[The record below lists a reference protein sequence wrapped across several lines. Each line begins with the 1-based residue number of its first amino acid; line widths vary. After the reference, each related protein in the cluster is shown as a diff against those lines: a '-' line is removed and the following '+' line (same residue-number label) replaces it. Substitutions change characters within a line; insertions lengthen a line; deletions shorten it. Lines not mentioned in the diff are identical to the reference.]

1 MNRGEGL
8 GARIRD
14 HFDWPL
20 FIVAM
25 LIAACGV
32 VNLYSATS
40 VYTGARSE
48 LYINQLY
55 WIFAGSIVGGLLLLV
70 DYRHLERIAYPLY
83 AFGIFT
89 LLLVFVLAKDVRGSA
104 RWIDLGSFSFQPSE
118 FTKLFLAIALA
129 RYFHDD
135 TRNESRTLK
144 DLLVPAVLTG
154 IPTVLILRQPDLGTA
169 TIHVLIFLT
178 VVAMTRVRW
187 QSVLTFVGAIAV
199 ALPLIWNYGLYGYQK
214 NRVEIFLDPEKD
226 ILGKGWHAHHSRVAI
241 GNGGPFGNGFMQGMQ
256 NQFHFLPDQY
266 TDFPF
271 PVFAEEWGFVGT
283 VVLSCLYAFLAAWS
297 VRIASQAKD
306 RFGAVLAI
314 ACTAITFW
322 HAVINMGMTSGIA
335 PVVGVTLPL
344 FSYGGSAVTNSLLTI
359 ALLMN
364 VSVRRNAT
372 GPRGEWIE

>member
-1 MNRGEGL
+1 MMNRGEGL
-8 GARIRD
+8 GSRIRD

-40 VYTGARSE
+40 VYTGARAE

-70 DYRHLERIAYPLY
+70 DYRHLERVAYPLY

-135 TRNESRTLK
+135 TRSESRSLR
-144 DLLVPAVLTG
+144 DLLVPAVLTA

-187 QSVLTFVGAIAV
+187 QSVLAFVAAIAV
-199 ALPLIWNYGLYGYQK
+199 AIPLIWNYGLYGYQK

-271 PVFAEEWGFVGT
+271 PVFAEEWGFVGS
-283 VVLSCLYAFLAAWS
+283 VLLIGLYAFLAAWS

-314 ACTAITFW
+314 GCAAVTFW
-322 HAVINMGMTSGIA
+322 HAVINLGMTSGIA

-359 ALLMN
+359 SLLMN
-364 VSVRRNAT
+364 VSVRRNST
-372 GPRGEWIE
+372 GEWLD

>member
-20 FIVAM
+20 FICAM

-40 VYTGARSE
+40 VYTGARAE
-48 LYINQLY
+48 LYISQLY

-70 DYRHLERIAYPLY
+70 DYRYLERVAYPLY
-83 AFGIFT
+83 VFGIFT
-89 LLLVFVLAKDVRGSA
+89 LLLVFVLAKDVRGAA
-104 RWIDLGSFSFQPSE
+104 RWIEFGSFSFQPSE
-118 FTKLFLAIALA
+118 FTKLFLAVALA

-135 TRNESRTLK
+135 TRGEGRALG
-144 DLLVPAVLTG
+144 DLVVPAILTA

-187 QSVLTFVGAIAV
+187 QSVLAFVAAIGVAV
-199 ALPLIWNYGLYGYQK
+199 PLVWNYALHDYQK
-214 NRVEIFLDPEKD
+214 NRVEVFLNPEAD

-256 NQFHFLPDQY
+256 NQFYFLPDQF

-271 PVFAEEWGFVGT
+271 PVFAEEWGFVGS
-283 VVLSCLYAFLAAWS
+283 VILCALYAFLAAWS

-314 ACTAITFW
+314 GCASITFW
-322 HAVINMGMTSGIA
+322 HAVINVGMTTGIF

-364 VSVRRNAT
+364 VSVRRNST
-372 GPRGEWIE
+372 GPRGEWLE